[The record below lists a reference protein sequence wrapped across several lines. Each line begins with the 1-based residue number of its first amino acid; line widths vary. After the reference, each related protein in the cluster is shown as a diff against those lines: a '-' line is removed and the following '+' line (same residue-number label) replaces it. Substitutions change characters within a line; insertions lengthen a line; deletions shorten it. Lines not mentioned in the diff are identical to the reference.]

1 MGHYNDDG
9 KYVYSSM
16 DVGNGVCS
24 QEHYD
29 KQRRDEQA
37 KLDQNNAG
45 EHSPGFI
52 KDRNNEP
59 K

>member
-1 MGHYNDDG
+1 MGHYNDEG
-9 KYVYSSM
+9 KYVYSYM

-24 QEHYD
+24 QERYD

-45 EHSPGFI
+45 EHSSEII
-52 KDRNNEP
+52 KEQNNE
-59 K
+59 